1 MSPSLPFNNSTI
13 NDDIDF
19 WMHENFLCDDDFS
32 IMAADQTENFGASL
46 EEISQL
52 NVAMAARIPPN
63 ADAEVRTLDRC
74 NKTMSSG
81 SFKVGKADNAFLLL
95 TGPTPPHGDIQQPAP
110 LSVLGNDAESG
121 TSEAT
126 PAVALATALV
136 YNKDDFKRDVV
147 ADLDK
152 IPQETLSAEVIES
165 LHVKHVVGILKKF
178 EGDPRQYDTVSRS
191 APKVLSNA
199 LKKKYKNSEALITDT
214 IGHLKSERRKPRRRV
229 NNTGRDETANNV
241 E

>member
-1 MSPSLPFNNSTI
+1 MNTAPLGAFNVGSKVNNAFLLLNAPAPPHGNASPPASPLLFGMTVPASPPVSTLSPAPSIYGSTSTSSLI
-13 NDDIDF
+13 
-19 WMHENFLCDDDFS
+19 
-32 IMAADQTENFGASL
+32 A
-46 EEISQL
+46 
-52 NVAMAARIPPN
+52 
-63 ADAEVRTLDRC
+63 
-74 NKTMSSG
+74 
-81 SFKVGKADNAFLLL
+81 FKGGKADNACLLL

-110 LSVLGNDAESG
+110 SSVLGNDAESG

-126 PAVALATALV
+126 PAVALAMALV
-136 YNKDDFKRDVV
+136 YDKDDFKRNVV

-165 LHVKHVVGILKKF
+165 LHVKHVFGILKKF

-214 IGHLKSERRKPRRRV
+214 IGHLKSERRKPRR
-229 NNTGRDETANNV
+229 
-241 E
+241 